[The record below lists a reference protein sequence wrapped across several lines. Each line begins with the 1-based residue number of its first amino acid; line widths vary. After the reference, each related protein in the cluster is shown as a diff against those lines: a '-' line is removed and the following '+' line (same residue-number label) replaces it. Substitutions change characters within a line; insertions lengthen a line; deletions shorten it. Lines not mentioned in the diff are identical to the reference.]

1 MDSSQSPP
9 LNDPRVG
16 VDVTA
21 ELTAPPPDPAWQPAP
36 VVQSA
41 SVPSAKSF
49 ELINHLDALARDF
62 AAVSKRDSSNQCI
75 ETSEEVSSI
84 SAGLQAEEPVIHV
97 TPRDQFTRDQ
107 FTRDRSWIGRRIPLT
122 LASLFVVA
130 LIGIGATFAWQTHRF
145 STTKS
150 PIDVTEQ
157 TGSTPA
163 SHVLVQDAALPQ
175 SAPVS
180 QTPPAPAA
188 PATAPELVRQL
199 ETMAQDLA
207 VVRRNV
213 EQLTATQEQLAAKQE
228 QLAAKQEQMVQNIAK
243 QQPVVQNIRHKISPP
258 PLSRAV
264 PIPPPRNA
272 PRDTPPE
279 TAAQLSSVPG
289 PEQTPRPPLPVPP

>member
-36 VVQSA
+36 VAQSA

-62 AAVSKRDSSNQCI
+62 AATSKRDSSNQRI
-75 ETSEEVSSI
+75 ETSEEASSI
-84 SAGLQAEEPVIHV
+84 SAGFEVEEPVIHV
-97 TPRDQFTRDQ
+97 SPRDQFT
-107 FTRDRSWIGRRIPLT
+107 TDRSSIGRRIPLT
-122 LASLFVVA
+122 LAGLFVAA
-130 LIGIGATFAWQTHRF
+130 LIGVGATFAWQTHRF

-157 TGSTPA
+157 TGSTAA
-163 SHVLVQDAALPQ
+163 SHLLVQDAALPR

-180 QTPPAPAA
+180 QTPPAPAT
-188 PATAPELVRQL
+188 PATSPELVRQL
-199 ETMAQDLA
+199 ETMAQNLA
-207 VVRRNV
+207 AVRRNV

-228 QLAAKQEQMVQNIAK
+228 QLAAKQEQMAQNIAK
-243 QQPVVQNIRHKISPP
+243 QQPAVQNIRPKISPP

-264 PIPPPRNA
+264 PIPPRRNA

-289 PEQTPRPPLPVPP
+289 PEQNPRPPLPVPP

>member
-1 MDSSQSPP
+1 MDSSQSPT
-9 LNDPRVG
+9 LNHPRVG

-36 VVQSA
+36 VAESA
-41 SVPSAKSF
+41 SMPSAKSF
-49 ELINHLDALARDF
+49 ELIDQLDALARDF
-62 AAVSKRDSSNQCI
+62 ASSKRGSSNQCV
-75 ETSEEVSSI
+75 ETSEEASSI
-84 SAGLQAEEPVIHV
+84 SAGLQPEESVIHV
-97 TPRDQFTRDQ
+97 SPRDRFTRDG
-107 FTRDRSWIGRRIPLT
+107 SSIGRRITLT
-122 LASLFVVA
+122 LAILFVAA
-130 LIGIGATFAWQTHRF
+130 LVGVGATFAWQTHRF

-157 TGSTPA
+157 TGSTAA
-163 SHVLVQDAALPQ
+163 SHLLVQDAALPQ

-180 QTPPAPAA
+180 QTPPAPAT
-188 PATAPELVRQL
+188 PATSPELVRQL

-207 VVRRNV
+207 AVRRNV

-228 QLAAKQEQMVQNIAK
+228 QLAAKQEQMIQNIAK
-243 QQPVVQNIRHKISPP
+243 QQPAVQNIRPKISPP

-264 PIPPPRNA
+264 PIPPRRNA

-289 PEQTPRPPLPVPP
+289 PEQNPRPPLPVPP

>member
-1 MDSSQSPP
+1 MDFSQSPP
-9 LNDPRVG
+9 LNHPRVG

-21 ELTAPPPDPAWQPAP
+21 ELTAPPPDPAWQAP
-36 VVQSA
+36 VAQSA

-49 ELINHLDALARDF
+49 ELIDQLDALARDF
-62 AAVSKRDSSNQCI
+62 AISKRGSSNQCI
-75 ETSEEVSSI
+75 ETSEEASSI
-84 SAGLQAEEPVIHV
+84 SAGLQPEESVIHV
-97 TPRDQFTRDQ
+97 SPRDQFTRDK
-107 FTRDRSWIGRRIPLT
+107 SSIGRRIPLT
-122 LASLFVVA
+122 LASLFAAA

-175 SAPVS
+175 SAPVN
-180 QTPPAPAA
+180 QTAPALPAPAA
-188 PATAPELVRQL
+188 PATSPELVRQL

-207 VVRRNV
+207 VLRRNV
-213 EQLTATQEQLAAKQE
+213 EQLTATQEQLATKQQ
-228 QLAAKQEQMVQNIAK
+228 QLAAKQEQMVAK
-243 QQPVVQNIRHKISPP
+243 QQPVVQGVRHKISPP
-258 PLSRAV
+258 PLSRTV

-279 TAAQLSSVPG
+279 TAAQLSSPG
-289 PEQTPRPPLPVPP
+289 PEQNPRPPLPVPP